1 MIIHK
6 RMTALILVVILT
18 LLLAGCSNAPDPQVD
33 VEKIIITRAGSA
45 DRELTVEQ
53 LKEYTAVER
62 DVESVNSSGD
72 VTPYTVKG
80 ALFSDVLND
89 MELIQMELDAIRL
102 VAGDGYSIEV
112 GQEVLASRE
121 IILAYEVDGEPLFED
136 SRPIRIIIPEERA
149 MYWVRNLVKIEILQ
163 TEAPVEVSEIYV
175 IETAAADLEQQEYLS
190 DSEIQQAVAT
200 TDLVSWT
207 DANVPSVRLL
217 SVDGLAKN
225 ETWENFSKGVIMLTG
240 ADAPAFV
247 GEDLPKGMHVKEILW
262 LAADHRGFVSAA
274 NVQKKFSSVT
284 VDGNTGISLSEVLAG
299 IGFIEDTGILL
310 TASDG
315 YSVSITRE
323 DVSKGIIYLNDEG
336 KACVIFDGL
345 PRNTSVKAILKIS
358 VVE

>member
-1 MIIHK
+1 MVIHK
-6 RMTALILVVILT
+6 KQTAVFVAVILA
-18 LLLAGCSNAPDPQVD
+18 LLLAGCNNAPDPQGE

-45 DRELTVEQ
+45 DREFTVEQ
-53 LKEYTAVER
+53 LQEYDAVER
-62 DVESVNSSGD
+62 DVESVNSSGE

-80 ALFSDVLND
+80 VLFADVLND

-112 GQEVLASRE
+112 GQDVLANRE

-175 IETAAADLEQQEYLS
+175 IETASAALEQQEYLS

-200 TDLVSWT
+200 TDLIAWT
-207 DANVPSVRLL
+207 DADVPNVHLL

-225 ETWENFSKGVIMLTG
+225 ETWENFSKGLIMLTG

-262 LAADHRGFVSAA
+262 LAADHKGFVSVA

-284 VDGNTGISLSEVLAG
+284 VDGNTGIALSEVLAG
-299 IGFIEDTGILL
+299 MGFIEDTGIIL

-315 YSVSITRE
+315 YAVSIAQE
-323 DVSKGIIYLNDEG
+323 DVSKGIIYLNNEG
-336 KACVIFDGL
+336 KACVMFDRL
-345 PRNTSVKAILKIS
+345 PRNTSIKEILKIS